1 MEALQGDRRPVMS
14 DKMSRQQFLR
24 EGLSRF
30 LQGFWGEGD
39 VPAPAPGQAP
49 APAWLRPPGALAEA
63 EFMQACTR
71 CDLCVKV
78 CPHWALKVA
87 TRHDAAPMG
96 TPFLHD
102 PAADAC
108 ARCPDQPCISA
119 CPSGALRPPSKREAK
134 YF

>member
-1 MEALQGDRRPVMS
+1 MGPAWGSKGSQTRMS
-14 DKMSRQQFLR
+14 DRMSRQQFLR

-30 LQGFWGEGD
+30 VQGLWGESEA
-39 VPAPAPGQAP
+39 VPGAAKATVS
-49 APAWLRPPGALAEA
+49 WLRPPGALPEA
-63 EFMQACTR
+63 EFVSACTR

-87 TRHDAAPMG
+87 TRHDAPPAG

-108 ARCPDQPCISA
+108 ARCPDQPCIAA
-119 CPSGALRPPSKREAK
+119 CPTGALRPLEAPAD
-134 YF
+134 

>member
-1 MEALQGDRRPVMS
+1 
-14 DKMSRQQFLR
+14 MSRQQFLR

-30 LQGFWGEGD
+30 LQGLWGEPD
-39 VPAPAPGQAP
+39 DAPAGPS
-49 APAWLRPPGALAEA
+49 WLRPPGALPEV
-63 EFMQACTR
+63 EFLRACTR

-87 TRHDAAPMG
+87 TRHDAPPVG

-108 ARCPDQPCISA
+108 ARCPDQPCIGA
-119 CPSGALRPPSKREAK
+119 CPTGALRPSDG
-134 YF
+134 

>member
-1 MEALQGDRRPVMS
+1 
-14 DKMSRQQFLR
+14 MSRQQFLR

-30 LQGFWGEGD
+30 LQNLWGSDETDESD
-39 VPAPAPGQAP
+39 VTAPVATLP
-49 APAWLRPPGALAEA
+49 WLRPPGALPEA
-63 EFMQACTR
+63 EFLAACTR

-87 TRHDAAPMG
+87 TRHDAPPPG

-108 ARCPDQPCISA
+108 ARCPDMPCIPA
-119 CPSGALRPPSKREAK
+119 CPSGALRPIDAPAG
-134 YF
+134 